1 MKNSNNNND
10 TNSRYKL
17 ISSSELVSSKNEV
30 IERSR
35 GFLENDNKNLAVIFG
50 ARRRP
55 IKNFCI
61 IKQVFA
67 TALTIALSIVLVSD
81 LSRILKSSSNYH
93 STNDETSPLE
103 PFQTSSGPKLAA
115 WASWI
120 GEVPT
125 AAELYGDAASEMP
138 TTESFDDD
146 DEDEELDASASNEYP
161 DNENEA
167 DESYEDPDGK

>member
-1 MKNSNNNND
+1 MYSNNNNYMS
-10 TNSRYKL
+10 NSRDEL
-17 ISSSELVSSKNEV
+17 IRKSELMSNK
-30 IERSR
+30 SR
-35 GFLENDNKNLAVIFG
+35 ELENNNLVLFE
-50 ARRRP
+50 ARSRP
-55 IKNFCI
+55 IKNFCTF
-61 IKQVFA
+61 KQVFA
-67 TALTIALSIVLVSD
+67 TVLTIALSIVLVSD
-81 LSRILKSSSNYH
+81 LSRILKL
-93 STNDETSPLE
+93 STNNNHLNDAASPLE
-103 PFQTSSGPKLAA
+103 AFQTSSGPKLTA